1 MRIATA
7 CWASAMSLVLAAC
20 GLGDSGFEE
29 LRDDDVLAIA
39 NTTTTTTTTTTTI
52 PVVAST
58 VPGVP
63 TTTVVTTTTT
73 PIQTQPIEFYW
84 VVDSRLVDEARLQK
98 QTIPLSEPT
107 VELLIFRLEQGPPAG
122 EASVGLD
129 TKVRE
134 RLVRD
139 IDVVRGIATV
149 DLSGE
154 VINAMF
160 PGDPPLAIAQIV
172 LTLTRFQGV
181 GQVLFTRDGLSF
193 GPPLPPN
200 DVLAEDGQPV
210 AFEDFAIL
218 LDRDTDTTTTTTVPP
233 PVTESPTTT
242 DVPVETQP

>member
-1 MRIATA
+1 
-7 CWASAMSLVLAAC
+7 MSFVLVAC

-39 NTTTTTTTTTTTI
+39 NTTTTTTTTTTSTTI
-52 PVVAST
+52 PVVTSSL
-58 VPGVP
+58 PGA
-63 TTTVVTTTTT
+63 TTTTIIATTTT
-73 PIQTQPIEFYW
+73 PVQTQPIEFYW
-84 VVDSRLVDEARLQK
+84 VVDSRLVDDARLQK

-107 VELLIFRLEQGPPAG
+107 VELLIFRLEQGPPVG

-129 TKVRE
+129 TKVRDG
-134 RLVRD
+134 LVLD
-139 IDVVRGIATV
+139 VDVVRGIATV
-149 DLSGE
+149 DLNGE
-154 VINAMF
+154 VVDAMF

-210 AFEDFAIL
+210 AFEDFETL
-218 LDRDTDTTTTTTVPP
+218 LAGGPVTTSTTTTTEAPP
-233 PVTESPTTT
+233 ATGTPPDTEPGG
-242 DVPVETQP
+242 TQP